1 MIDMFERIFVDIFL
15 FGVVVGML
23 IVIVV
28 EELGLTINVIVVS
41 GLIDVYVGGVV
52 LVGVYLSGMLVLI
65 SGMSNCYMLCSEKEI
80 FIFGVWGLYWSV
92 MLLNYW
98 LIEGG

>member
-1 MIDMFERIFVDIFL
+1 MFERIFVDIFL

-28 EELGLTINVIVVS
+28 EELGLMINVIVVS

-52 LVGVYLSGMLVLI
+52 LVGVYLLGMLVLI
-65 SGMSNCYMLCSEKEI
+65 SGMLNCYMLCSEKEI
-80 FIFGVWGLYWSV
+80 FIFGVWGLYWLV